1 MPAHDPATISIA
13 PPEPLPIGFQWEK
26 LSSQALHPW
35 IAAFVGLHAFAIVSG
50 LAAAY
55 YVKVRLD
62 TLSAS
67 NSVISRQASEI
78 GGKVGELA
86 RAAPPLLAR
95 GTRPRGGGGSSS
107 AGQGGFLKI
116 SLPKP

>member
-1 MPAHDPATISIA
+1 MPAHDTATISIA

-62 TLSAS
+62 SLSAS

-78 GGKVGELA
+78 GGEGGRVA
-86 RAAPPLLAR
+86 RPAPAPPGPGAQAR
-95 GTRPRGGGGSSS
+95 PDVGAASPVE
-107 AGQGGFLKI
+107 GGF
-116 SLPKP
+116 PHNFFF

>member
-1 MPAHDPATISIA
+1 MPAHDTATISIA

-55 YVKVRLD
+55 YLKVRLD

-67 NSVISRQASEI
+67 NSVISRQASEV
-78 GGKVGELA
+78 GGEDRQPA
-86 RAAPPLLAR
+86 RAPPAPLAQ
-95 GTRPRGGGGSSS
+95 GTQVQHHVAFAS
-107 AGQGGFLKI
+107 AAPIIFL
-116 SLPKP
+116 

>member
-1 MPAHDPATISIA
+1 MPAHDTATISIA

-55 YVKVRLD
+55 YVKLRLD

-78 GGKVGELA
+78 GGEGGGAGGGVTAGF
-86 RAAPPLLAR
+86 AR
-95 GTRPRGGGGSSS
+95 GTRVREYGAS
-107 AGQGGFLKI
+107 AF
-116 SLPKP
+116 P